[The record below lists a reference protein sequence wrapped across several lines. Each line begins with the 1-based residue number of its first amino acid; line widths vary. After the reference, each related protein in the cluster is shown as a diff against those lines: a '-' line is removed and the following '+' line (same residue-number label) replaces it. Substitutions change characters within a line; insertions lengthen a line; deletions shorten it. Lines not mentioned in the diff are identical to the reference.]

1 MLNQKENR
9 KLQAK
14 SRFIRF
20 LVLIVILGIS
30 TLLGILHQVL
40 LTRPPVGVDAL
51 CPFGALE
58 SAYTLIATKTMLNKI
73 ATSSFL
79 LLISTLLVA
88 IFFRRVFCGLIC
100 PFGTLQELFGRIG
113 KKIFRKKIL
122 IPKQIDRFLRYWKYL
137 GLGLIVFFSAYTGTL
152 VQRPY
157 DPWVTYHHL
166 SSSDL
171 FSEFNIGFLILLF
184 SLVGSLLYDRFFC
197 KYLCPMG
204 AFLALINKL
213 SFFRIERNESTCI
226 KCRACDRICPVNIEV
241 SKEKIVHSPECIN
254 CNECVTIC
262 PVPDTLLITNRK
274 KTRFF
279 SPLAVLG
286 ITVLLFFIVISITS
300 LTGNFQWTVQS
311 LTEQVKIKG
320 DFDPNLITG
329 RMTFMEVSAASGIP
343 KEIFL
348 NEFRISEE
356 DLSIPFKDLKNKYP
370 FETENVR
377 EFLKQFIE
385 K

>member
-9 KLQAK
+9 ELQLK
-14 SRFIRF
+14 SRSIRF
-20 LVLIVILGIS
+20 LVLIIILAIS
-30 TLLGILHQVL
+30 TLLGILHQVF
-40 LTRPPVGVDAL
+40 LTQPPVSVDAL
-51 CPFGALE
+51 CPFGAIE
-58 SAYTLIATKTMLNKI
+58 STFTLIAAKTMLNKI

-79 LLISTLLVA
+79 LLIATLLVA
-88 IFFRRVFCGLIC
+88 ILFRRVFCGLIC

-122 IPKQIDRFLRYWKYL
+122 MPEQIDRFLRYWKYL
-137 GLGLIVFFSAYTGTL
+137 SLGLIVFFSAYTGTL

-157 DPWVTYHHL
+157 DPWVAYHHL

-171 FSEFNIGFLILLF
+171 FSEFSIGFFILLF

-254 CNECVTIC
+254 CNECATIC

-286 ITVLLFFIVISITS
+286 ITVLLFS
-300 LTGNFQWTVQS
+300 
-311 LTEQVKIKG
+311 
-320 DFDPNLITG
+320 
-329 RMTFMEVSAASGIP
+329 
-343 KEIFL
+343 
-348 NEFRISEE
+348 
-356 DLSIPFKDLKNKYP
+356 
-370 FETENVR
+370 
-377 EFLKQFIE
+377 
-385 K
+385 